1 MSFFAKILGKKY
13 KPTQIEEQPQAE
25 SGENSTQ
32 PAPEVDAEDQTQTGA
47 ESKTT
52 TDPATSTLSPTLSS
66 TESGNVSEEISDM
79 PIQEQSTANSPRTP
93 ETYVEQKEK
102 GKEQPATDEKQNA
115 VSTSVHTPQL
125 NKNECAYREEFIL
138 KLREVAPTPGNWLK
152 VVLDGCDVVDDTF
165 WKRLRLL
172 FESLQLPNNRGD
184 DFITELQQWIA
195 DMQFT
200 KIDEFSSELQYRL
213 ALTLGMENDAEE
225 KKRFWAK
232 LWNGLARTR
241 ELISGS
247 LRSIFSGNGE
257 LDTTF
262 WENLEEALLL
272 SDVGYESSMELVE
285 RVRTAAKKNGA
296 QTPAQAK
303 ELLQRELE
311 QALTF
316 PPTVHTANQPEIV
329 LMVGVNGAG
338 KTTTIAKLAY
348 RERLAGKK
356 VLIAAGDTFR
366 AAAVEQ
372 LEVWAKR
379 VGADFYSKPSNG
391 NNPADPAAVAYEAVG
406 KAIAENYDIMF
417 FDTAGRLQT
426 KTGLMEELGK
436 IVRVLGKRHNGA
448 PQRTVLVLDATTGQN
463 ALSQAKLFSETSPV
477 SEIIISKL
485 DGTAK
490 GGVAVGIAMQQKIPI
505 TFIGLGE
512 KMEDLRPFDG
522 QTFAKA
528 LLD

>member
-1 MSFFAKILGKKY
+1 MGFFAKILGKKA
-13 KPTQIEEQPQAE
+13 KTAQAE
-25 SGENSTQ
+25 EHSQTAVAVKSTQ
-32 PAPEVDAEDQTQTGA
+32 NTVSELHNHDTGNQELGAVDADSQA
-47 ESKTT
+47 EL
-52 TDPATSTLSPTLSS
+52 ASTPLSPQSDLSGS
-66 TESGNVSEEISDM
+66 VQKVEQLPDTPTPEQCDVESEIFAAGGKQALADAAVPVPPIEATESIDRD
-79 PIQEQSTANSPRTP
+79 A
-93 ETYVEQKEK
+93 
-102 GKEQPATDEKQNA
+102 
-115 VSTSVHTPQL
+115 
-125 NKNECAYREEFIL
+125 FIL
-138 KLREVAPTPGNWLK
+138 ELRAVEPTPGNWLK
-152 VVLDGCDVVDDTF
+152 AALHGCEAVDDAF
-165 WKRLRLL
+165 WRRLELL
-172 FESLQLPNNRGD
+172 FESLQLPAGKGE
-184 DFITELQQWIA
+184 DFIAELRRWIA

-200 KIDEFSSELQYRL
+200 KVDEFSSELQYRL
-213 ALTLGMENDAEE
+213 ALALGMENDAEE
-225 KKRFWAK
+225 KKRFWTK

-241 ELISGS
+241 ALISGS
-247 LRSIFSGNGE
+247 LRSLFSGNGE
-257 LDTTF
+257 LDAAF

-272 SDVGYESSMELVE
+272 SDVGYEPSMELVE
-285 RVRTAAKKNGA
+285 RVRTAARKTGA
-296 QTPAQAK
+296 KTPAQAK
-303 ELLQRELE
+303 ELLQHELE
-311 QALTF
+311 QVLTS
-316 PPTVHTANQPEIV
+316 PPAIRVANPPEIV

-391 NNPADPAAVAYEAVG
+391 NTPADPAAVAYEAVG
-406 KAIAENYDIMF
+406 KALAENYDIVF

-448 PQRTVLVLDATTGQN
+448 PQRTILVLDATTGQN

-477 SEIIISKL
+477 SEIVISKL

-490 GGVAVGIAMQQKIPI
+490 AGVAVGIAMQHKIPI

-522 QTFAKA
+522 SAFAKA
-528 LLD
+528 LLE